1 MLKIRGRTWW
11 QKNCKNWS
19 NSRTIEKWNH
29 DSWSEIHFGESP
41 VEKKLTMM
49 VCKRSGCTSL
59 KHSSS
64 SGHFQSWSTLETRVS
79 WGKMKSNNINTNSDV
94 TTYLSNKV
102 TCNWL
107 MFSWV
112 SHTWGW
118 VKVFCWIKLSKNR
131 GQCPVR
137 NLVGGGKQKIPI
149 NREYWN
155 YFIRKYE

>member
-1 MLKIRGRTWW
+1 MVTEKLQKLIKLQNNWKVESWFLKWDTFRWI
-11 QKNCKNWS
+11 
-19 NSRTIEKWNH
+19 SRR
-29 DSWSEIHFGESP
+29 
-41 VEKKLTMM
+41 KKLTMM

-64 SGHFQSWSTLETRVS
+64 SCHFQSWSTLETRVS

>member
-29 DSWSEIHFGESP
+29 DSWSDIYISLNLPKKKADNDGLQEIWMHFVKALFIFMSFPILIDLGNESFLG
-41 VEKKLTMM
+41 K
-49 VCKRSGCTSL
+49 
-59 KHSSS
+59 
-64 SGHFQSWSTLETRVS
+64 
-79 WGKMKSNNINTNSDV
+79 KMKSNNINTNSDV

-137 NLVGGGKQKIPI
+137 NLVVGGS
-149 NREYWN
+149 
-155 YFIRKYE
+155 RKYQ